1 MENLVRRT
9 GNLKGKI
16 TRGETFLSKE
26 SRLLSKVGM
35 LFICLVMVVGL
46 GFSPNLLKTSHGV
59 SAEDKQKELNQV
71 QEKKEKAQKEEKD
84 VMERIKTKAKELQDA
99 EAALSQQKSKIDNT
113 HAQVEQKRGE
123 VKEKKEQ
130 LEVRLRAI
138 YKKGSAG
145 FVEVILN
152 SKNVSE
158 LISNITFMQ
167 RIYKGDK
174 DAITSVKKEEAELTA
189 LEGQLKDE
197 EKALVAK
204 REAAESAKA
213 SLEKDKE
220 QIQGQLNQLE
230 ADSNAISAEIAK
242 AQQEAAA
249 RRAAAEAASASAN
262 SGGSSGGSESSGGS
276 SGGSDSGYVVG
287 TGALGW
293 PCRGPVTSEFGY
305 RSEFGRMHEGI
316 DIGVPT
322 GTPIH
327 AADSGVVIIASWYGG
342 YGNAVVID
350 HGNGIST
357 TYGHNSSLAVSAGQS
372 VSKGQVIAY
381 AGNTGFSFGS
391 HCHFEVRINGAP
403 VNPRGYL

>member
-1 MENLVRRT
+1 MENLVRT
-9 GNLKGKI
+9 SENSKGKGMRK
-16 TRGETFLSKE
+16 TDFPSRE
-26 SRLLSKVGM
+26 SRLLSKIGV
-35 LFICLVMVVGL
+35 LTICLVMVVAL
-46 GFSPNLLKTSHGV
+46 GFSPNLLKSSYGV
-59 SAEDKQKELNQV
+59 STEDKQKELNQV

-84 VMERIKTKAKELQDA
+84 VMERIKAKAKELQDA
-99 EAALSQQKSKIDNT
+99 EAALSQQKSKIEDT
-113 HAQVEQKRGE
+113 HSKVEQKRSE

-138 YKKGSAG
+138 YKKGSVG

-174 DAITSVKKEEAELTA
+174 EVITSVKKEEAELTA
-189 LEGQLKDE
+189 LEGQLKGE
-197 EKALVAK
+197 EKDLVAK

-249 RRAAAEAASASAN
+249 SATAN
-262 SGGSSGGSESSGGS
+262 SGGSSDSSAGSSGGS
-276 SGGSDSGYVVG
+276 SGGADSGNVAG

-305 RSEFGRMHEGI
+305 RAEFGRMHEGI

-322 GTPIH
+322 GTPIY
-327 AADSGVVIIASWYGG
+327 AADSGVVLIASWYGG

-391 HCHFEVRINGAP
+391 HCHFEVRINGVP

>member
-1 MENLVRRT
+1 MENLAKASE
-9 GNLKGKI
+9 NLKGKMRKEKLSMSKS
-16 TRGETFLSKE
+16 RG
-26 SRLLSKVGM
+26 LLSKIAV
-35 LFICLVMVVGL
+35 LFMCTIMVAGL
-46 GFSPNLLKTSHGV
+46 GFSSSLLNASYGV
-59 SAEDKQKELNQV
+59 STEDKQKELNQV
-71 QEKKEKAQKEEKD
+71 NEKKEKAQKEEKD

-99 EAALSQQKSKIDNT
+99 EAALSQQKAKIDNT
-113 HAQVEQKRGE
+113 HAQVEQKKIE
-123 VKEKKEQ
+123 VNEKKQQ

-145 FVEVILN
+145 FIEVILN

-189 LEGQLKDE
+189 MIGQLKDE
-197 EKALVAK
+197 EKNLVAK
-204 REAAESAKA
+204 KEAAESAKA

-230 ADSNAISAEIAK
+230 ADSNNISAEIAK

-249 RRAAAEAASASAN
+249 RRAAAEAASVSTG
-262 SGGSSGGSESSGGS
+262 STGSGSSGGSGGS
-276 SGGSDSGYVVG
+276 SSGSDSGYVVG

-305 RSEFGRMHEGI
+305 RPEFGRMHEGI

-327 AADSGVVIIASWYGG
+327 AADSGVVIISSWYGG
-342 YGNAVVID
+342 YGYAVVID

-391 HCHFEVRINGAP
+391 HCHFEVRINGTP